1 MGVPSKALAKQPSSS
16 RKLKFKIG
24 IVGNPNVGKSVIFN
38 ELTGGRAWVGNWPG
52 VTVEKK
58 VGRLKVDRYEF
69 EVVDLPGIYSLTA
82 YGVDELIARNFTVEE
97 KPDLVVDIV
106 NAANLER
113 NLYLTVSLIEMG
125 VKVVVAL
132 NMVDLARSQGCEV
145 NAEKLSEMLGVPV
158 VPTIAIKRYGIDRL
172 KQAIVEA
179 VKSKGKPAKLVDYGE
194 TVEREIASLSKLV
207 EKDPELSAKYDS
219 RWLSI
224 KLLEKDSD
232 VEARVKLSPL
242 AGEILSY
249 ALEAR
254 RRLEA
259 ALGKD
264 LEEYVVEKR
273 YEFIS
278 RVVEESV
285 RVLARRPV
293 TLTDLVDY
301 VVTHKVFGIP
311 VMLTALYMAFKFA
324 FDVASPLVSLIDYF
338 FNVFLYGLAISLAL
352 PEIFRSLIADGILAG
367 VGSILVFVPNIAFIF
382 IFLAILED
390 VGYMA
395 RAAFVI
401 DKVMHKLHLTGKSL
415 LPLILGFGC
424 NLPAIVAC
432 RAIEDENDRKT
443 TGLVC
448 PLISCSARLPVYLAI
463 GGALFAG
470 YEAGVVWSMLI
481 LGIVFAIIMA
491 SVFRKLLFK
500 GPSTGF
506 LMELPP
512 YMRPLPKS
520 VAIKTWERLKRF
532 LVKAGT
538 IIVLAMIAV
547 WSLSVTGP
555 AGYLGVEALENPAL
569 LEQSWIGV
577 LGHLLGVVFTPMG
590 WDWKASAALLF
601 GFIAKEIVVGAM
613 AVMYGVGEEGLAG
626 QLSQVFTPLTA
637 YAYMAFVLLY
647 VPCLATLAT
656 LRSELGLK
664 YALLGLAYMLLL
676 AYAVSLFIVEVG
688 ALMGLA

>member
-1 MGVPSKALAKQPSSS
+1 LK
-16 RKLKFKIG
+16 KFKVG

-58 VGRLKVDRYEF
+58 VGKLKLGEYEF

-113 NLYLTVSLIEMG
+113 NLYLTVSLLEMG

-132 NMVDLARSQGCEV
+132 NMVDLAKNRGYEV
-145 NAEKLSEMLGVPV
+145 NAEKLSRILNVKV
-158 VPTIAIKRYGIDRL
+158 IPTVAVKSYGINEL
-172 KQAIVEA
+172 KKALIEA
-179 VKSKGKPAKLVDYGE
+179 VKSKRKPVKLIDYGE
-194 TVEREIASLSKLV
+194 AVEKEIVNLSKLLG
-207 EKDPELSAKYDS
+207 KDRVFSEKYDL

-224 KLLEKDSD
+224 KLLEGDSD
-232 VEARVKLSPL
+232 VEVKIKLSSF
-242 AGEILSY
+242 ADEILDY
-249 ALEAR
+249 ASKARMKLEAKI
-254 RRLEA
+254 
-259 ALGKD
+259 GKD
-264 LEEYVVEKR
+264 LEEYIVEKR
-273 YEFIS
+273 YEYIS
-278 RVVEESV
+278 KVVEESV
-285 RVLARRPV
+285 KVLVRKPV
-293 TLTDLVDY
+293 TLTDMVDY
-301 VVTHKVFGIP
+301 VATHKIFGIP
-311 VMLTALYMAFKFA
+311 LMLTALYMAFKFA
-324 FDVASPLVSLIDYF
+324 FDVAAPLVSLIGYF
-338 FNVFLYGLAISLAL
+338 FNVFLYGIVKASVL
-352 PEIFRSLIADGILAG
+352 PEIFRSMLADGILAG

-390 VGYMA
+390 IGYMA

-401 DKVMHKLHLTGKSL
+401 DKIMHRLHLTGKSL

-424 NLPAIVAC
+424 NLPGIVAC

-448 PLISCSARLPVYLAI
+448 PLISCSARLPAYLAI
-463 GGALFAG
+463 GGALFVG
-470 YEAGVVWSMLI
+470 YEAGIVWSMLI
-481 LGIVFAIIMA
+481 LSIAFAIIMA
-491 SVFRKLLFK
+491 SLFRKLLFR

-520 VAIKTWERLKRF
+520 IAIKTWERLKRF

-547 WSLSVTGP
+547 WALSVTGP
-555 AGYLGVEALENPAL
+555 AGYLGVEALENPFL

-577 LGHLLGVVFTPMG
+577 LGHFLGIVFTPLG
-590 WDWKASAALLF
+590 WDWKASTALLF
-601 GFIAKEIVVGAM
+601 GFIAKEIIVGAM

-626 QLSQVFTPLTA
+626 QLTQVFTPLTA
-637 YAYMAFVLLY
+637 YAYMVFILLY
-647 VPCLATLAT
+647 VPCVATLAT
-656 LRSELGLK
+656 LRSELGAK
-664 YALLGLAYMLLL
+664 YALLGLVYMISL
-676 AYAVSLFIVEVG
+676 AYIASFFIVWIGTLVG
-688 ALMGLA
+688 LG